1 MLEELKAEVVRIARA
16 AEDMGLC
23 RHRSGNFSVRDR
35 ESGLICMTPTGVDR
49 QRMKPEDIVVMDMEA
64 NVVEAVTGLKPTSE
78 ALMHLAAY
86 DERPDIHAIVH
97 THSKFALVFAV
108 LRQPIPCIMA
118 EMGHLGLE
126 DGIIPVAEYGR
137 QGSEELAEAVR
148 KPLRRADALLMAAH
162 GVLTADKAS
171 LDEALLKAAYV
182 EEAAEVYLNAKLL
195 NGGKEPPTLPKED
208 IVLQYPK
215 KVKIGK

>member
-1 MLEELKAEVVRIARA
+1 MLEELKKEVVRVAKA

-35 ESGLICMTPTGVDR
+35 ETGLICMTPTGVDR
-49 QRMKPEDIVVMDMEA
+49 QTMRPEDVVVMDMEA
-64 NVVEAVTGLKPTSE
+64 KVVESLNGLRPTSE

-86 DERPDIHAIVH
+86 DERPDVTAIVH

-118 EMGHLGLE
+118 EMGHLGLK
-126 DGIIPVAEYGR
+126 DGVIPVAKYGR
-137 QGSEELAEAVR
+137 QGSEALAEAVR
-148 KPLRRADALLMAAH
+148 EPLQSADALLMAAH
-162 GVLTADKAS
+162 GVLTVDEKS

-195 NGGKEPPTLPKED
+195 NEGKVVPQIPVED
-208 IVLQYPK
+208 LRLQYPD
-215 KVKIGK
+215 KVKQV